1 MRVQTRHTPAFGVA
15 RVLLD
20 PGEAVQAAPET
31 LLASR
36 FGVTE
41 TPAGRGGVR
50 ASKSTTAVYTA
61 PSDGGWIDFA
71 PLRPG
76 DVYPLELRGGTGWS
90 VHRDAVLVRPSSVR
104 HDAGWVPL
112 QQLFGADTGFLEHY
126 SGTGPLVLA
135 APGPVDAFELAQGE
149 LVTVRPDY
157 LLAYPDTVQC
167 RLRALDPG
175 GPQSLRSG
183 EGLAVDFAGPG
194 TVLVHARNRRLS
206 GS

>member
-1 MRVQTRHTPAFGVA
+1 MRVQTRHTPGFGVA

-20 PGEAVQAAPET
+20 PGESVQAAPET

-41 TPAGRGGVR
+41 APAGRGGVR
-50 ASKSTTAVYTA
+50 AGKSTTAVYTA

-76 DVYPLELRGGTGWS
+76 DVYPLDLGGGTGWS

-104 HDAGWVPL
+104 HDPNWVPL
-112 QQLFGADTGFLEHY
+112 QQLFGADSGFLEHY
-126 SGTGPLVLA
+126 SGAGPLVLA
-135 APGPVDAFELAQGE
+135 APGPVDAFELGKGE

-194 TVLVHARNRRLS
+194 TVLVQARNRRLS
-206 GS
+206 SA

>member
-1 MRVQTRHTPAFGVA
+1 MRVQTRHTPVFGVA

-20 PGEAVQAAPET
+20 PGEAVRAAPET

-36 FGVTE
+36 FGVIE

-50 ASKSTTAVYTA
+50 AGKSTTVVYTA

-76 DVYPLELRGGTGWS
+76 DVYPLEVGGGTGWS
-90 VHRDAVLVRPSSVR
+90 VHRDAVLVRPSTVR
-104 HDAGWVPL
+104 HDPGWVPL
-112 QQLFGADTGFLEHY
+112 QQLFGADSGFLEHY

-135 APGPVDAFELAQGE
+135 APGPVDAFELGKGE

-157 LLAYPDTVQC
+157 LLAYPDTIQC

-175 GPQSLRSG
+175 GPQSLRTG
-183 EGLAVDFAGPG
+183 EGLALDFAGPG

>member
-1 MRVQTRHTPAFGVA
+1 MRVQTRHTPGFGVA

-20 PGEAVQAAPET
+20 PGETVRAAPET

-36 FGVTE
+36 FGVAE
-41 TPAGRGGVR
+41 APAGRGGVR
-50 ASKSTTAVYTA
+50 AGKPATAVYTA

-76 DVYPLELRGGTGWS
+76 DVYPLDVGGGTGWS
-90 VHRDAVLVRPSSVR
+90 VHRDAVLVQPSSVR
-104 HDAGWVPL
+104 HDPGWVPL

-126 SGTGPLVLA
+126 SGSGPLVLA
-135 APGPVDAFELAQGE
+135 APGPVDAFELGKGE

-175 GPQSLRSG
+175 GSQSLRTG

>member
-1 MRVQTRHTPAFGVA
+1 MRVQTRHTPGFGVA

-20 PGEAVQAAPET
+20 PGEAVQAVPET

-41 TPAGRGGVR
+41 TAAGRGGVR
-50 ASKSTTAVYTA
+50 AGKTTMAVYTA

-90 VHRDAVLVRPSSVR
+90 VHREAVLVRPSAVR
-104 HDAGWVPL
+104 HDPSWAPL
-112 QQLFGADTGFLEHY
+112 QQLFGADAGFLEHF

-175 GPQSLRSG
+175 GPQSVRTG

-206 GS
+206 QA

>member
-1 MRVQTRHTPAFGVA
+1 MRVQTRHTPGFGVA

-50 ASKSTTAVYTA
+50 ASKATAVVYTA

-76 DVYPLELRGGTGWS
+76 DVYPLDVGGSTGWS
-90 VHRDAVLVRPSSVR
+90 VHRDAVLVRPSTVR
-104 HDAGWVPL
+104 HDPNWTPL
-112 QQLFGADTGFLEHY
+112 QQLFGADSGFLEHY

-135 APGPVDAFELAQGE
+135 APGPVDAFELGKGE

-175 GPQSLRSG
+175 GSQSLRSG

-206 GS
+206 GT